1 MKTAKRYI
9 TVRFTTE
16 LALEVPIDFDHDT
29 IDYWLNEGT
38 RCASNTVSELSATLE
53 RQDAIGALNG
63 GSQPCCCM
71 VSSHEYL
78 RESTTEDLE
87 RCAIERRGEN

>member
-1 MKTAKRYI
+1 MTDERYI

-16 LALEVPIDFDHDT
+16 LVPEVPVDLDHDA

-78 RESTTEDLE
+78 RESTAEDLE
-87 RCAIERRGEN
+87 RCAIERWGEN

>member
-1 MKTAKRYI
+1 MTDKRYI
-9 TVRFTTE
+9 TVKFTTE
-16 LALEVPIDFDHDT
+16 LALEVPADFDIDAIDF
-29 IDYWLNEGT
+29 WLNESC

-78 RESTTEDLE
+78 RESTPEDLE
-87 RCAIERRGEN
+87 RCAIERWGEN